1 MKITLPTI
9 SPEKSKDDHSA
20 GCPPPFP
27 PLPPSIR
34 LDPHSHGYET
44 RRVQVCKK
52 TTFLKFERPNWRVI
66 IVHLFDFTH
75 LYCIFLLPSCY
86 MYSPPLPLISDLTSR
101 YELIRVTV
109 GGSTQP
115 STSYLI
121 PSPSFPLRQSEKF
134 RQDLERSQFC
144 ED

>member
-1 MKITLPTI
+1 MSFSHSLYTDYYRQRSQRNATEKKPRWKMKITLPTI

-34 LDPHSHGYET
+34 LDSHSHGYET
-44 RRVQVCKK
+44 RRVQVCKA
-52 TTFLKFERPNWRVI
+52 TTFLKFELPNWRVL

-75 LYCIFLLPSCY
+75 LYCIFLLPSCC
-86 MYSPPLPLISDLTSR
+86 MYSPPPPMISDLTSR

-109 GGSTQP
+109 GGST
-115 STSYLI
+115 
-121 PSPSFPLRQSEKF
+121 
-134 RQDLERSQFC
+134 
-144 ED
+144 